1 MKPLPKA
8 KRSALLPRISRFY
21 RSTSS
26 HGVAMSMVAAL
37 VLAGCG
43 GGGDD
48 GAQAE
53 SYPAGS
59 EGFNYRLVVGTER
72 DESVAGSDERTYLWG
87 LKGNDRLAA
96 GTRGGN
102 LYGDAGDDVL
112 VGREGQDRLTGGK
125 GSDSLYGGAAMDML
139 RGGEGDDLL
148 DEGVGHGDL
157 NGGPGNDT
165 LIGGPGPDAFTISPG
180 SGNDVVK
187 DFTAGPG
194 MFDHLALMDLRW
206 EDLTFSDTAI
216 GVKVSWTGG
225 SILLE
230 GVRRSDLAQDD
241 FMFAM
246 TPDLPPGTRAPS
258 GPAAERPSPS
268 TAGPSISGDAAGGH
282 LGQKFS
288 FEGDERYRVAIGNEG
303 ADILEDSDAW
313 DHLVGRDG
321 NDTLTGAAGDD
332 VLEGN
337 AGEDTLSGGTGNDRL
352 LGGIGKDRLE
362 GGDQEDE
369 LQGGDGDDTLDAGA
383 GHDMLEGGKGNDTMT
398 GGPGADA
405 FIVDPESGHDV
416 VLDFEATGEAQGAFD
431 HIAFIN
437 ITPDQVRVTDTA
449 EGARVSWDTNGD
461 GTEEG
466 SILLRGVAVS
476 SLRQSDFMF
485 GPGPGFVPGV
495 STFGSYYI
503 FPAD

>member
-1 MKPLPKA
+1 MISLKEAGRKA
-8 KRSALLPRISRFY
+8 LSPRISRFH

-37 VLAGCG
+37 VLSACG

-53 SYPAGS
+53 SYLAGS
-59 EGFNYRLVVGTER
+59 EGFNYTLVVGTER
-72 DESVAGSDERTYLWG
+72 GESVAGADERTYLWG
-87 LKGNDRLAA
+87 LSGNDRLAA
-96 GTRGGN
+96 GARGGN

-112 VGREGQDRLTGGK
+112 VGKAGQDMLTGGK
-125 GSDSLYGGAAMDML
+125 GSDSLYGGDAMDML

-148 DEGVGHGDL
+148 DEGAGHGDL

-165 LIGGPGPDAFTISPG
+165 LIGGPGPDAFTISPS
-180 SGNDVVK
+180 SGHDVAK

-194 MFDHLALMDLRW
+194 MFDHLAVMDLRW
-206 EDLTFSDTAI
+206 EDLTFSDTAS

-246 TPDLPPGTRAPS
+246 APELPPGTRAPS
-258 GPAAERPSPS
+258 GPSPERPTPS
-268 TAGPSISGDAAGGH
+268 NAGPSISGNASGGH
-282 LGQKFS
+282 LGQRFS
-288 FEGDERYRVAIGNEG
+288 FEGDERYRVSTGNEG
-303 ADILEDSDAW
+303 GDTLEGSDAW
-313 DHLVGRDG
+313 DFLIGRDG

-337 AGEDTLSGGTGNDRL
+337 AGEDTLSGGSGNDRL
-352 LGGIGKDRLE
+352 VGGAGNDRLD
-362 GGDQEDE
+362 GGDQEDALE
-369 LQGGDGDDTLDAGA
+369 AGDGDDTLDAGA

-405 FIVDPESGHDV
+405 FIVDPQSGHDV
-416 VLDFEATGEAQGAFD
+416 VLDFEATGQAQGAFD
-431 HIAFIN
+431 HIAFID

-449 EGARVSWDTNGD
+449 EGARVSWDMNGD

-466 SILLRGVAVS
+466 TILLRGVAVS

-485 GPGPGFVPGV
+485 GPRPGFVAGV